1 MEVNAGERER
11 KRGGGDLGT
20 INFSNHETLFIRAG
34 NSDVLIPAPILA
46 RTKRHD

>member
-34 NSDVLIPAPILA
+34 NSDVLISVPILA
-46 RTKRHD
+46 RAKRND